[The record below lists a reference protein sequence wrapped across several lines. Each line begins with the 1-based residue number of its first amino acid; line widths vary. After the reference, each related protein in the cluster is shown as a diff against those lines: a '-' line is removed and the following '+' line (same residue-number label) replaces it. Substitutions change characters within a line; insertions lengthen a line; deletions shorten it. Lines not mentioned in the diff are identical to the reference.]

1 MTHPENPSSVNQGL
15 DEIAVVIGSGAIAQ
29 AIVRRIGTDKT
40 ILLADIND
48 DAAKTAATALA
59 DVGFRTQSAHVDVSS
74 GESVAALA
82 AEADAL
88 GTVINVV
95 HTAGTVTRAS
105 DTRGDRRRRPRR
117 YRIRPGGV
125 WPHHRPWRL
134 RRRHLQSG
142 RTHAAGAAAGAE
154 RGA

>member
-74 GESVAALA
+74 GESIAALA

-95 HTAGTVTRAS
+95 HTAGLSPTKPHG
-105 DTRGDRRRRPRR
+105 GDHRRRPRR
-117 YRIRPGGV
+117 YRLRP
-125 WPHHRPWRL
+125 
-134 RRRHLQSG
+134 
-142 RTHAAGAAAGAE
+142 
-154 RGA
+154 